1 MATARRGAAKLAAC
15 PTCGMDL
22 TWIPQ
27 YDRFYCYA
35 EKKYAPK
42 GYFASSSAVPAI
54 PLGGTETESHAGHYH
69 CPSCGGELTFI
80 TQYDRYYC
88 YAEKTYAP
96 KDLVPVTLEPI
107 VETAAETPTAPLA
120 SGEWATPPIAEA
132 PKVEEPIPRH
142 EPAALTTSETP
153 TVVQER
159 PMVEREMAAPA
170 PVEPFVPPESAA
182 IAEGSGTEET
192 GTRPALKRSRIRI
205 AKKSQLEEWSRAYG
219 LSTKGNRETL
229 RNRLLKYTD
238 DQGLV
243 DREEVTIVEAAVP
256 AQEAPLETSP
266 EAIQASENFP
276 PPEPEPVVPEATPT
290 TPPEPEPAETTTA
303 WPEPGPETQV
313 QEPETS
319 VPATAEREPE
329 PAADAPTRKTESE
342 SASLFRPR
350 ELELIVHD
358 PELRPEPVQEPS
370 APATERIPALEP
382 KSAEAPPPVRV
393 VEAATPPP
401 REVTPSLAVEPL
413 PPMAK
418 VAPVAK
424 PAEPLVAR
432 VEVAKALS
440 CPNCGRELTYIS
452 RYERLYCFSCGRYAP
467 KGYGRDGLAVE
478 APRPSPT
485 PVSAVAPTVQAA
497 RTIEA
502 PKVIEARPE
511 NVCPTCGRTMRYVKE
526 YQRWW
531 CDAERKYAPRRVK
544 NPCPTCGK
552 DLSYVRSYDRW
563 YCSYEKKYAP
573 RSYQAAVPAT
583 VERASAPAASTPTVV
598 QAKLAQASAAIAA
611 APITAAT
618 VPVSTH
624 AHKAPLAGI
633 VLAVVGYV
641 LLVVQTVMFVILP
654 AAGILT
660 VVIGDLRTTLLVV
673 GLIQLVGLLLA
684 MVGTAV
690 GLLSLRSRTG

>member
-1 MATARRGAAKLAAC
+1 MAAARRGAAKLAAC
-15 PTCGMDL
+15 PTCGKDL

-42 GYFASSSAVPAI
+42 GYTASSSAGPAI
-54 PLGGTETESHAGHYH
+54 PLGGSGTESHVGHYH

-88 YAEKTYAP
+88 YAENKYAP
-96 KDLVPVTLEPI
+96 KDLVSVSLEPI
-107 VETAAETPTAPLA
+107 VETAAEAPTAAPTWLE
-120 SGEWATPPIAEA
+120 SATPPTAEA
-132 PKVEEPIPRH
+132 PKVEEPIPSL
-142 EPAALTTSETP
+142 EPAAPTASETP

-159 PMVEREMAAPA
+159 PMVEPEVAAPA
-170 PVEPFVPPESAA
+170 PVEPFVPESSA
-182 IAEGSGTEET
+182 IDEGSGTEET
-192 GTRPALKRSRIRI
+192 GKRPALKRSRIRI

-229 RNRLLKYTD
+229 RNRLLKYMD
-238 DQGLV
+238 DQGIV
-243 DREEVTIVEAAVP
+243 DREEVTLVEAAVLT
-256 AQEAPLETSP
+256 QEAPLETSP

-290 TPPEPEPAETTTA
+290 TPPEPELTETTTP
-303 WPEPGPETQV
+303 WPEPAPETQV
-313 QEPETS
+313 QQPETF
-319 VPATAEREPE
+319 VPATADREREPT
-329 PAADAPTRKTESE
+329 ADTPTRKTESE

-358 PELRPEPVQEPS
+358 PELRPEPVQEPT

-418 VAPVAK
+418 VAPAAK
-424 PAEPLVAR
+424 PAEPLISR

-452 RYERLYCFSCGRYAP
+452 RYDRLYCFSCGRYAP
-467 KGYGRDGLAVE
+467 KGYGRDRLAVE
-478 APRPSPT
+478 APRPSPA
-485 PVSAVAPTVQAA
+485 PVAAVAPTVQAVRA
-497 RTIEA
+497 IEA
-502 PKVIEARPE
+502 PKVVEARPE

-531 CDAERKYAPRRVK
+531 CDAERKYAARRVK

-552 DLSYVRSYDRW
+552 ELSYVRTYDRW

-573 RSYQAAVPAT
+573 KSYQAAVSAT
-583 VERASAPAASTPTVV
+583 VASAPAATPAVAAQT
-598 QAKLAQASAAIAA
+598 KLARASAAV
-611 APITAAT
+611 AAT
-618 VPVSTH
+618 PAVAVAVPTH
-624 AHKAPLAGI
+624 AHKKPLAGI
-633 VLAVVGYV
+633 ALVSVGFSLVIVWFLIGTLGILGVIGPTALGLEVYQLLAVLGLIGLVLAMAG
-641 LLVVQTVMFVILP
+641 TIL
-654 AAGILT
+654 
-660 VVIGDLRTTLLVV
+660 
-673 GLIQLVGLLLA
+673 GLSSVRA
-684 MVGTAV
+684 
-690 GLLSLRSRTG
+690 R